1 MTPILVSKY
10 FLWIFCIHKK
20 YLETGFVKS
29 YFKKILY
36 GSIKTIFVCQ
46 VNLKSIIA
54 IPFSWFQ
61 KRTLDAKRAY

>member
-29 YFKKILY
+29 YFKKFYIDPSKQFSFVKLTLSQLSLY
-36 GSIKTIFVCQ
+36 
-46 VNLKSIIA
+46 
-54 IPFSWFQ
+54 PFLGF
-61 KRTLDAKRAY
+61 KNVH